1 MSIKKTLLNAAM
13 PTLKQLV
20 NALLAAWRGS
30 HKSVIRGDYIA
41 SETTHTALGASNTQT
56 YTAPSDGILV
66 IQCKAPCDAICLR
79 QGSSLD
85 WGRFLAESAFIWPVG
100 FIPLKKG
107 TVCSYYVDGPSTTT
121 PATTYLRFYPYVGS

>member
-13 PTLKQLV
+13 PTLKSLV
-20 NALLAAWRGS
+20 NAVLTAWRGS
-30 HKSVIRGDYIA
+30 HKSVIKGTYVA
-41 SETTHTALGASNTQT
+41 STVTLTGISASSQNS

-79 QGSSLD
+79 QGNSLD
-85 WGRFLAESAFIWPVG
+85 WGRFVAESASAWPVG

-107 TVCSYYVDGPSTTT
+107 TVCNYYADGRSTTT
-121 PATTYLRFYPYVGS
+121 PVTAYLRFYPYVGS

>member
-1 MSIKKTLLNAAM
+1 MSIKTLLNA
-13 PTLKQLV
+13 V
-20 NALLAAWRGS
+20 LAAWRGS

-41 SETTHTALGASNTQT
+41 SVTTLTALGASNTQT

-85 WGRFLAESAFIWPVG
+85 WGRFLAESALIWPVG
-100 FIPLKKG
+100 FIQLKKG
-107 TVCSYYVDGPSTTT
+107 AVCSYYVDGHSTTT
-121 PATTYLRFYPYVGS
+121 PVTAYLRFYPYVGSA